1 MAWGLVKHRYS
12 HYDLRKD
19 LKLPEFVFIT
29 HLLTIFMKYLMILQN
44 SVTGYPWLSIRQV
57 TDWALEMF
65 VFASWRCLAILNFE
79 NGNFFL
85 DLNGTGTGFLVA
97 YGRDMGQNVIFFFFE
112 Q

>member
-44 SVTGYPWLSIRQV
+44 SVTGYP
-57 TDWALEMF
+57 
-65 VFASWRCLAILNFE
+65 
-79 NGNFFL
+79 
-85 DLNGTGTGFLVA
+85 
-97 YGRDMGQNVIFFFFE
+97 
-112 Q
+112 